1 MLRPVL
7 LGVCAAFFFAVTF
20 VLNRSMELSGGSWI
34 WSASLRYILMVPFLL
49 VIVLARKNFQALWAE
64 MKKHPAGWLLW
75 SFTGF
80 VLFYAPLCFSAAYAP
95 GWLVAGTWQITILSG
110 SLLAPFFFKTVET
123 PKGLLK
129 IREPIPFRGLRW
141 SLVIL
146 LGVLMMQLEQAGRI
160 SFREMILGVL
170 PVIVATFAY
179 PLGNRKMMELLG
191 VLPVIVATFAY
202 PLGNRKM
209 MELCEGRLDT
219 FQRVLGMTLASLP
232 FWFILSL
239 YGLKASGP
247 PSGNQIVQS
256 GVVAVFSGV
265 IATVLFFR
273 ATDLVRGDM
282 QKLSLVEATQS
293 LEVLFALFGEMAIL
307 PVAAPSLLSWF
318 GIITVAAGMV
328 LHSLMSRK
336 TVAPAAWKMKKS
348 EISG

>member
-1 MLRPVL
+1 M
-7 LGVCAAFFFAVTF
+7 GGNEKA
-20 VLNRSMELSGGSWI
+20 SG
-34 WSASLRYILMVPFLL
+34 RV
-49 VIVLARKNFQALWAE
+49 VIVELYRFC
-64 MKKHPAGWLLW
+64 
-75 SFTGF
+75 S
-80 VLFYAPLCFSAAYAP
+80 FYAPLCFSAAYAP
-95 GWLVAGTWQITILSG
+95 GWLVAATWQITILSG

-146 LGVLMMQLEQAGRI
+146 LGVLMMQIEQAGRI
-160 SFREMILGVL
+160 SFREMI
-170 PVIVATFAY
+170 
-179 PLGNRKMMELLG
+179 LG

-232 FWFILSL
+232 FWFILLL

-307 PVAAPSLLSWF
+307 PVAAPSLLSRF
-318 GIITVAAGMV
+318 GILTVAAGMV

-336 TVAPAAWKMKKS
+336 TVAPAAWRMKKS

>member
-49 VIVLARKNFQALWAE
+49 VIVLSRKNFKALWAE

-95 GWLVAGTWQITILSG
+95 GWLVAATWQITILSG

-160 SFREMILGVL
+160 SFREMI
-170 PVIVATFAY
+170 
-179 PLGNRKMMELLG
+179 LG

-318 GIITVAAGMV
+318 GILTVAAGMV
-328 LHSLMSRK
+328 LHSLMS
-336 TVAPAAWKMKKS
+336 
-348 EISG
+348 

>member
-1 MLRPVL
+1 MGGNEKASSRVVIVELYRFCSFLCAVMFFGSLCARMARGRHLADHDFIRFTACPVL
-7 LGVCAAFFFAVTF
+7 
-20 VLNRSMELSGGSWI
+20 
-34 WSASLRYILMVPFLL
+34 
-49 VIVLARKNFQALWAE
+49 
-64 MKKHPAGWLLW
+64 
-75 SFTGF
+75 
-80 VLFYAPLCFSAAYAP
+80 
-95 GWLVAGTWQITILSG
+95 
-110 SLLAPFFFKTVET
+110 FKTVET

-160 SFREMILGVL
+160 SFREM
-170 PVIVATFAY
+170 
-179 PLGNRKMMELLG
+179 MLG

-336 TVAPAAWKMKKS
+336 PVAPAAWKMKKS

>member
-146 LGVLMMQLEQAGRI
+146 LGVLIMQLEQAGRI
-160 SFREMILGVL
+160 SFREM
-170 PVIVATFAY
+170 
-179 PLGNRKMMELLG
+179 MLG

>member
-49 VIVLARKNFQALWAE
+49 VIVLARKNFKALWAE

-95 GWLVAGTWQITILSG
+95 GWLVAATWQITILSG

-179 PLGNRKMMELLG
+179 PLGNRKMMEL
-191 VLPVIVATFAY
+191 
-202 PLGNRKM
+202 
-209 MELCEGRLDT
+209 CEGRLDT

-239 YGLKASGP
+239 YGLKASGS

-307 PVAAPSLLSWF
+307 PVAAPSLLSQF
-318 GIITVAAGMV
+318 GILTVAAGMV

-336 TVAPAAWKMKKS
+336 TVAPAAWRMKKS

>member
-160 SFREMILGVL
+160 SFREM
-170 PVIVATFAY
+170 
-179 PLGNRKMMELLG
+179 MLG

-336 TVAPAAWKMKKS
+336 PVAPAAWKMKKS

>member
-49 VIVLARKNFQALWAE
+49 VIVLARKNFKALWAE

-160 SFREMILGVL
+160 SFREM
-170 PVIVATFAY
+170 
-179 PLGNRKMMELLG
+179 MLG

-336 TVAPAAWKMKKS
+336 PVAPAAWKMKKS

>member
-1 MLRPVL
+1 M
-7 LGVCAAFFFAVTF
+7 
-20 VLNRSMELSGGSWI
+20 
-34 WSASLRYILMVPFLL
+34 
-49 VIVLARKNFQALWAE
+49 
-64 MKKHPAGWLLW
+64 
-75 SFTGF
+75 
-80 VLFYAPLCFSAAYAP
+80 
-95 GWLVAGTWQITILSG
+95 
-110 SLLAPFFFKTVET
+110 ET

-160 SFREMILGVL
+160 SFREMI
-170 PVIVATFAY
+170 
-179 PLGNRKMMELLG
+179 LG

-307 PVAAPSLLSWF
+307 PVAAPSLLSRF
-318 GIITVAAGMV
+318 GILTVAAGMV

-336 TVAPAAWKMKKS
+336 TVAPAAWRMKKS

>member
-49 VIVLARKNFQALWAE
+49 VIVLARKNFKALWAE
-64 MKKHPAGWLLW
+64 MKKHPTGWLLW

-95 GWLVAGTWQITILSG
+95 GWLVAATWQITILSG

-160 SFREMILGVL
+160 SFREMI
-170 PVIVATFAY
+170 
-179 PLGNRKMMELLG
+179 LG

-307 PVAAPSLLSWF
+307 PVAAPSLLSRF
-318 GIITVAAGMV
+318 GILTVAAGMV

-336 TVAPAAWKMKKS
+336 TVAPAAWRMKKS

>member
-49 VIVLARKNFQALWAE
+49 VIVLVRKNFQALWAE

-160 SFREMILGVL
+160 SFREM
-170 PVIVATFAY
+170 
-179 PLGNRKMMELLG
+179 MLG

-336 TVAPAAWKMKKS
+336 PVAPAAWKMKKS

>member
-49 VIVLARKNFQALWAE
+49 VIVLVRKNFQALWAE

-160 SFREMILGVL
+160 SFREM
-170 PVIVATFAY
+170 
-179 PLGNRKMMELLG
+179 MLG

-232 FWFILSL
+232 SGLSCHC
-239 YGLKASGP
+239 
-247 PSGNQIVQS
+247 
-256 GVVAVFSGV
+256 
-265 IATVLFFR
+265 TV
-273 ATDLVRGDM
+273 
-282 QKLSLVEATQS
+282 
-293 LEVLFALFGEMAIL
+293 
-307 PVAAPSLLSWF
+307 
-318 GIITVAAGMV
+318 
-328 LHSLMSRK
+328 
-336 TVAPAAWKMKKS
+336 
-348 EISG
+348 

>member
-49 VIVLARKNFQALWAE
+49 VIVLVRKNFQALWAE
-64 MKKHPAGWLLW
+64 MKKHPARWLLW

-123 PKGLLK
+123 TEGLMK

-160 SFREMILGVL
+160 SFREM
-170 PVIVATFAY
+170 
-179 PLGNRKMMELLG
+179 MLG

-219 FQRVLGMTLASLP
+219 F
-232 FWFILSL
+232 
-239 YGLKASGP
+239 
-247 PSGNQIVQS
+247 
-256 GVVAVFSGV
+256 
-265 IATVLFFR
+265 
-273 ATDLVRGDM
+273 
-282 QKLSLVEATQS
+282 
-293 LEVLFALFGEMAIL
+293 
-307 PVAAPSLLSWF
+307 
-318 GIITVAAGMV
+318 
-328 LHSLMSRK
+328 
-336 TVAPAAWKMKKS
+336 
-348 EISG
+348 

>member
-160 SFREMILGVL
+160 SFREM
-170 PVIVATFAY
+170 
-179 PLGNRKMMELLG
+179 MLG

>member
-49 VIVLARKNFQALWAE
+49 VIVLVRKNFQALWAE

-160 SFREMILGVL
+160 SFREM
-170 PVIVATFAY
+170 
-179 PLGNRKMMELLG
+179 MLG

-293 LEVLFALFGEMAIL
+293 LEVLFALFGETAIL

-336 TVAPAAWKMKKS
+336 PVASAAWKMKKS